1 VWTKT
6 RRAWRLRFRE
16 DVQDEEE
23 DDAVPFPRS
32 GEVEDGHGDGGG
44 RRKLRAET
52 LSAYR
57 KWQTGMVRGG
67 GGEERAS

>member
-23 DDAVPFPRS
+23 DVTVTFPQSGGVDA
-32 GEVEDGHGDGGG
+32 GHGDGDLARNGPA
-44 RRKLRAET
+44 R
-52 LSAYR
+52 
-57 KWQTGMVRGG
+57 
-67 GGEERAS
+67 